1 MRNHPFLADI
11 PLPKTIPQYT
21 VSCPPNS
28 MFLRKYKHEFN
39 LIKGLSDLSHDEDDL
54 ALKEEYNKM
63 SKFAKK
69 NIVKLNNNIEDINI
83 NNFSS
88 NPIAE
93 NKNILKEMKIDN
105 QLYSSFENTKSKN
118 NKIVK
123 DFLENSQSKEKN
135 KLINIKRKNLEMNK
149 VVSVINFV
157 DYSEKYGILYLMSD
171 FLVGIF
177 FKDKTRITKLIGSK

>member
-54 ALKEEYNKM
+54 ALKQEYNKM

-105 QLYSSFENTKSKN
+105 QLYSSFENKKSKN

-177 FKDKTRITKLIGSK
+177 FKDKTRISKLIGSK